1 MAGLFEEALRKAA
14 VWNKAT
20 AVAGYDPARYRQD
33 RYGLWIAFDEYGKC
47 SEYGWEID
55 HIHPS
60 SLGGLNYLG
69 NLQPLHWRNNRTKS
83 NRLLG

>member
-1 MAGLFEEALRKAA
+1 MAGLLDEALRKVA

-20 AVAGYDPARYRQD
+20 SVIGYDPTKYRKD
-33 RYGLWIAFDEYGKC
+33 RYGAWIAFDDYSKC
-47 SEYGWEID
+47 TDYGWEID

-60 SLGGLNYLG
+60 SLGGPDYIG
-69 NLQPLHWRNNRTKS
+69 NFQPLHWRNNTTKS